1 MDNIELN
8 MSEVEVTSK
17 IKPLRAEWTRE
28 TFDDFRI
35 DFKSYTIDSVF
46 RAVNRVSKI
55 KELYGIGN

>member
-28 TFDDFRI
+28 TFGDLKI
-35 DFKSYTIDSVF
+35 DLKSYTIQSVF
-46 RAVNRVSKI
+46 RAVDRVSKI

>member
-8 MSEVEVTSK
+8 MSEVEVTSST
-17 IKPLRAEWTRE
+17 KPLRAAWTRE
-28 TFDDFRI
+28 TFDDFTI
-35 DFKSYTIDSVF
+35 DFKSYSISSVF

>member
-17 IKPLRAEWTRE
+17 IKPLRAECTRE
-28 TFDDFRI
+28 NMEGLKI
-35 DFKSYTIDSVF
+35 DFKSYTITSIF
-46 RAVNRVSKI
+46 RAVNRTGKI

>member
-28 TFDDFRI
+28 TFGDLKI
-35 DFKSYTIDSVF
+35 DLNSYTIQSVF
-46 RAVNRVSKI
+46 RAVNRVKQI